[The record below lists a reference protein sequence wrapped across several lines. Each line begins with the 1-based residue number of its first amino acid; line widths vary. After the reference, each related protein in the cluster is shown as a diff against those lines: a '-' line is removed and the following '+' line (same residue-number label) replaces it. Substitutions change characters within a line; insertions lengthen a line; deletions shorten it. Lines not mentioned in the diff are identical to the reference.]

1 MTISRSEMA
10 ELVNAWNTGA
20 DLGHDPRVR
29 MMVSSEVQRI
39 NRAFEELP
47 VRVQFVDH
55 DPYQSFEQ
63 MRDQIRS
70 TGTMLV
76 WKGASETP
84 LWSPETNWKA
94 RAVHD
99 WDHIVHSLD
108 FSMEGE
114 AAAFRKSAQR
124 TPGLERLYLS
134 EIMLQAAVQNYTGN
148 FAAQKLVL
156 VSPEMLR
163 KAGQMRGLDRGPA
176 TPDAVRAVQQTA
188 AADAVWNAAGLL
200 NLMSPAELAIH
211 LRAQGYSFDEAVVI
225 IDAAQMLANQRA

>member
-1 MTISRSEMA
+1 MA
-10 ELVNAWNTGA
+10 ELVSAWDTGA
-20 DLGHDPRVR
+20 DMGHDPRVR
-29 MMVSSEVQRI
+29 QMVAAEVQRI
-39 NRAFEELP
+39 NRAFAELP

-55 DPYQSFEQ
+55 DPYHSFEQ

-84 LWSPETNWKA
+84 LWTPETNWKA

-99 WDHIVHSLD
+99 WDHIVHSVD

-124 TPGLERLYLS
+124 SPGLERLYLS

-148 FAAQKLVL
+148 FSAQKLVL
-156 VSPEMLR
+156 VSPEVLR
-163 KAGQMRGLDRGPA
+163 KAGQMRGLG
-176 TPDAVRAVQQTA
+176 DARAQQA
-188 AADAVWNAAGLL
+188 GLAADATWNAMGLL
-200 NLMSPAELAIH
+200 KFMSPAELAIH
-211 LRAQGYSFDEAVVI
+211 LRAQGYNFDEAVVI
-225 IDAAQMLANQRA
+225 IDAAQMLARERA